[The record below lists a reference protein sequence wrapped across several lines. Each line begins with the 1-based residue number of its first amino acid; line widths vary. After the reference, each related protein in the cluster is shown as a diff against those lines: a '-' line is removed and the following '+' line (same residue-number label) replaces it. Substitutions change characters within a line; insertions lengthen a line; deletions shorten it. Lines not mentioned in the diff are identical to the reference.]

1 MTIFCAVFQCYQ
13 HCQKEEIIRIKNM
26 YALSGSEVKYPEIF
40 IKNMSV
46 FRDFRNCRKFV
57 NKPQNDHFLQYFNA
71 TGTVITRTSQGLQ
84 IRLNCQDRKSNTRD
98 IHKKYV
104 RFRRFRG
111 CRKFVNKLQNCYC
124 LHYYNVIG
132 TIRTGKW

>member
-1 MTIFCAVFQCYQ
+1 
-13 HCQKEEIIRIKNM
+13 M

-57 NKPQNDHFLQYFNA
+57 NKPKNDHFLQYFNA

-84 IRLNCQDRKSNTRD
+84 IRLNCQDRK
-98 IHKKYV
+98 
-104 RFRRFRG
+104 
-111 CRKFVNKLQNCYC
+111 
-124 LHYYNVIG
+124 
-132 TIRTGKW
+132 